1 MNFKKA
7 RLAAGLTLDE
17 AAKKLGYDHTA
28 IVGWEKG
35 KWLPRA
41 AKLPEIAKVYGCT
54 VDELLKRRKTDE
66 RQKVKRGAG
75 RNARCRPNAQ
85 ERG

>member
-28 IVGWEKG
+28 IVGWEKASG
-35 KWLPRA
+35 CQEQQNCRKLRKSTA
-41 AKLPEIAKVYGCT
+41 APWMSC
-54 VDELLKRRKTDE
+54 
-66 RQKVKRGAG
+66 
-75 RNARCRPNAQ
+75 
-85 ERG
+85 